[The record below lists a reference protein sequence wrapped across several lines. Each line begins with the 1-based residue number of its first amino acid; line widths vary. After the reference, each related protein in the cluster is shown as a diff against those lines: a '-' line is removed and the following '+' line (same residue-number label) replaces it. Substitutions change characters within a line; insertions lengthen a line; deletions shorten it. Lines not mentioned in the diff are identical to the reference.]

1 MTLSLYSFSTRSLPG
16 SAFQTQCLCGS
27 SFLVPRLFSF
37 IFLPLPLLN
46 YFPFH
51 HLPEFKK
58 WDIVTTN
65 TQSSVHI
72 NVNYFWECA
81 ISFPIWR
88 RNTGF
93 FSSFPVTFRFPLFPR
108 ERSVNHGRGPLG
120 NLWGLSPSFTE
131 PGQSHFWTQCFWG
144 WLRVLLPIAER
155 EQ

>member
-131 PGQSHFWTQCFWG
+131 PGQSHF
-144 WLRVLLPIAER
+144 
-155 EQ
+155 